1 MARMINWGIIGL
13 GKIANVFASDLML
26 AKEAKLYA
34 VASRDARKA
43 AAFGQEFGCHTSYA
57 SYEDLAK
64 DPDID
69 VVYIATP
76 HTYHFANTLMCL
88 KHGKAVLCEK
98 PLAMSLEEE
107 ELLYQEAK
115 NRKLFLM
122 EAMWTRFL
130 PATEKLIQLV
140 NDGAIGQI
148 QLLHADFGFSANMNP
163 EHRLFNKDLGGGA
176 LLDIGIYP
184 IYLSLLLLGRPHTI
198 KAMARMSN
206 TAVDKLCAMLFAY
219 EHKAIASL
227 ESTIEADTPTEAH
240 IYGSQGKIVL
250 HRRFHQSEKIS
261 LYQQGT
267 LSEEFELPFRGN
279 GYIHEIEEVNRCL
292 LSGLTESP
300 KHTLIT
306 SLKLI
311 EIIDRV
317 KEEIGLQY

>member
-1 MARMINWGIIGL
+1 MINWGIIGL
-13 GKIANVFASDLML
+13 GKIANIFASDLML

-43 AAFGQEFGCHTSYA
+43 AAFGEEFGCHTSYA
-57 SYEDLAK
+57 SYEALAK
-64 DPDID
+64 DPNIDI
-69 VVYIATP
+69 VYIATP

-88 KHGKAVLCEK
+88 KYGKAVLCEK
-98 PLAMSLEEE
+98 PLAISLEEE

-148 QLLHADFGFSANMNP
+148 QSLHADFGFRANLNP
-163 EHRLFNKDLGGGA
+163 EHRLFNKQLGGGS

-184 IYLSLLLLGRPHTI
+184 IYLSLLLLGRPHVI
-198 KAMARMSN
+198 NAMARMSN
-206 TAVDKLCAMLFAY
+206 TAVDSFCTMLFGY
-219 EHKAIASL
+219 EHNAIASL
-227 ESTIEADTPTEAH
+227 ESSIEGDTPTEAYV
-240 IYGSQGKIVL
+240 YGSKGHIVL
-250 HRRFHQSEKIS
+250 HRRFHQSEKLS
-261 LYQQGT
+261 LYQQGG
-267 LSEEFELPFRGN
+267 LCEVFELPFRGN
-279 GYIHEIEEVNRCL
+279 GYIHEIEEVNGCL
-292 LSGLTESP
+292 LHGKTESP
-300 KHTLIT
+300 KHTLSN